1 MNRTVLTAL
10 ALLVGVAIGHGA
22 RPSAGAALLGHPLA
36 LSEGD
41 TIEIYQV
48 RSPFVGDRHSAMTF
62 RPYSIKT
69 PTGFRRFPG
78 ASGPADRQWRLAK
91 NGETVIALEQVPR
104 TPKDGVVD
112 GLEAEI
118 RTPPPD

>member
-10 ALLVGVAIGHGA
+10 ALLVGVALGHGA
-22 RPSAGAALLGHPLA
+22 RPSAGPAPSGHPLA

-48 RSPFVGDRHSAMTF
+48 RSPFVSERHNAMTF
-62 RPYSIKT
+62 RPYSVAT
-69 PTGFRRFPG
+69 PSGFRRFPG

-91 NGETVIALEQVPR
+91 NGETVIAMEQVPR
-104 TPKDGVVD
+104 TTKDGV
-112 GLEAEI
+112 
-118 RTPPPD
+118 